1 MASKKTLITETQ
13 NKRIQKLAQTDPVKA
28 HKELQATIA
37 VRRAGPAAT
46 KFTIDA
52 IAHTTK
58 RKRVSRIT
66 GSMEQDIG
74 TAQDAIA
81 IIAHARDLFT
91 NFGFGKG
98 IVKQHLKSVI
108 GIGPRIKPTTGDL
121 EYNKRAAKHW
131 NQKKDRLDI
140 RGVLS
145 FTKSLKIGERSE
157 AIDGDF
163 GIILVRGGKTQF
175 IEADRIAD
183 PPGDKK
189 IRGRKYVNGVEMNRR
204 GVPLAY
210 HIHTRGQHKGQKTYQ
225 QRVPAENFIH
235 AHNPERFDQV
245 RGISWFVAALN
256 DLRDLY
262 ETVEAVK
269 GKWKIENM
277 IAIAIKSALPE
288 ANDLASLWGTPTEIT
303 TKDANDKDEER
314 FQVKLGQGVHSF
326 ELLPG
331 EDIQIIE
338 SKTPNNNFE
347 PFTMLL
353 IRFIALALEMPLEIA
368 LQFFSRG
375 GYSAHRSAL
384 LQYHESVIARRKEI
398 EDNRIDRLYRW
409 VISRG
414 IKSGELDAPA
424 AGEDEWA
431 HEWQWPG
438 LKLLDPDKERRADQM
453 GYKLAVTSLDEITAR
468 DGLDW
473 KEVATQRIEEV
484 KFIIDEANKAG
495 VPVAAILP
503 QVMDPGQDTIGGSAS
518 DNDLPPGQIGDD

>member
-1 MASKKTLITETQ
+1 MASKKTLITATQ
-13 NKRIQKLAQTDPVKA
+13 NKRIQELAETDPIQA
-28 HKELQATIA
+28 RKELHATIA
-37 VRRAGPAAT
+37 VRRDGPAAT

-52 IAHTTK
+52 IAQTTK
-58 RKRVSRIT
+58 RKRAPRIT

-74 TAQDAIA
+74 TPQDAIA
-81 IIAHARDLFT
+81 IIAYARDLFT

-108 GIGPRIKPTTGDL
+108 GMGPRIKPTTGDL
-121 EYNKRAAKHW
+121 EYNKRAARHW
-131 NQKKDRLDI
+131 NQKKDRLDV

-145 FTKSLKIGERSE
+145 FTRSLKVGERAE
-157 AIDGDF
+157 VIDGDF
-163 GIILVRGGKTQF
+163 GIILVHGGKTQF

-189 IRGRKYVNGVEMNRR
+189 IRGRKYVRGVEMNRR

-210 HIHTRGQHKGQKTYQ
+210 HIHARGQHKGQKTYQ

-235 AHNPERFDQV
+235 VHNPERFDQV

-262 ETVEAVK
+262 ETMDAAK

-277 IAIAIKSALPE
+277 IAIAITTDLPE
-288 ANDLASLWGTPTEIT
+288 AADFASIWGTPTEFTAI
-303 TKDANDKDEER
+303 DADGNDEER
-314 FQVKLGQGVHSF
+314 FQVKLGQGIHSF
-326 ELLPG
+326 ELKPG
-331 EDIQIIE
+331 EKVEVIE

-384 LQYHESVIARRKEI
+384 LQYHEAVLARRKEI

-414 IKSGELDAPA
+414 IKSGELEAPA
-424 AGEDEWA
+424 DGEDEWA

-453 GYKLAVTSLDEITAR
+453 SYKLAVTSLDEITAR

-473 KEVATQRIEEV
+473 KEVAMQRIEEV
-484 KFIIDEANKAG
+484 KFIMEAAKQAG

-503 QVMDPGQDTIGGSAS
+503 QVMDPGQDTIGGAAA
-518 DNDLPPGQIGDD
+518 DNDLPPEQKGDD